1 MFEAIYYVVTRVD
14 GDFVYLKSDGED
26 SEKCVARAFMP
37 CEVNEGTRL
46 KYEFLEYSL
55 AEDER

>member
-14 GDFVYLKSDGED
+14 GDYVYLKSDGED

-55 AEDER
+55 A